1 MLAAASTR
9 GQLYFFFT
17 NGAESSNH
25 AGVYCVAPNLPRHW
39 LMVDGKEM
47 LIAPTVSAA
56 PSGAR
61 VLLLFLHASGAWNW
75 SRSVKPVVKLR
86 MGTRRSE
93 GRDRD
98 RGWRSWGWR
107 KRRRERRRRSE
118 VTSIIC
124 YFLWECGYGISE
136 YQSLLGK
143 GISIV
148 VDICS
153 IWLSFYRATL
163 PEAES

>member
-1 MLAAASTR
+1 MRYLSRSRSRRRRREECPVWKCCCMAAHDTGWSLSPCIICTEIIPYRCACWLSVIVDYWWRAGPVVATFKMLAAASTR

-17 NGAESSNH
+17 NGAESSDH
-25 AGVYCVAPNLPRHW
+25 AGVYCVTPNLPCHW

-56 PSGAR
+56 SSGAR

-75 SRSVKPVVKLR
+75 SHSVKPVVKLR

-98 RGWRSWGWR
+98 
-107 KRRRERRRRSE
+107 
-118 VTSIIC
+118 
-124 YFLWECGYGISE
+124 
-136 YQSLLGK
+136 
-143 GISIV
+143 
-148 VDICS
+148 
-153 IWLSFYRATL
+153 
-163 PEAES
+163 